1 MNNRRDFLKKV
12 ALAGTSAVIGSQ
24 IEALGSNGVSSS
36 FSGTS
41 EGGGLI
47 VPKSNGLKITGSPDP
62 ILSHPNSDVEYREIF
77 RRETSL

>member
-36 FSGTS
+36 FSGPRRAVD
-41 EGGGLI
+41 L
-47 VPKSNGLKITGSPDP
+47 
-62 ILSHPNSDVEYREIF
+62 LSLN
-77 RRETSL
+77 LMG

>member
-41 EGGGLI
+41 EGGGISIYNKNFYLFCGI
-47 VPKSNGLKITGSPDP
+47 
-62 ILSHPNSDVEYREIF
+62 
-77 RRETSL
+77 

>member
-47 VPKSNGLKITGSPDP
+47 VPKSNGLKIR
-62 ILSHPNSDVEYREIF
+62 DVS
-77 RRETSL
+77 RRNISRYSTSELG